1 MAQARLDRREQIT
14 GWAFIAPALVLLGL
28 FMIYPIVWSLWMSF
42 QVGKGMNLSFG
53 GFTNIMRLT
62 KDTVFLRALGNTFT
76 FFIIQVPI
84 MITLA
89 LLFAVALNDATLK
102 FRGLFRTAIFLPCVT
117 SLIAYSTLFK
127 SMFATDGVVNQ
138 ALMAVH
144 LIAAPISWF
153 GDPFWAK
160 VVVIIAITWRWTG
173 YNMIF
178 YLAALQNIDRSIYEA
193 ARIDG
198 VPAWARFRYLT
209 IPMLKPVILFTTV
222 ISTIG
227 TLQLFGE
234 VYNFTAGTGG
244 PSDSTLTLSLYIYNL
259 TFKFMPSFGYSAT
272 VSWVIVIVVAIL
284 SFLQFLVVRDRR
296 VKPCRFSRRPRWRP
310 AGRSPRAA
318 PCRAMPGRCSG
329 APWSICC

>member
-1 MAQARLDRREQIT
+1 MARARLDRRDQIN
-14 GWAFIAPALVLLGL
+14 GWLFIAPALVLLGL

-42 QVGKGMNLSFG
+42 QVGKGMNFSFG
-53 GFTNIMRLT
+53 GFANIVRLT
-62 KDTVFLRALGNTFT
+62 KDPVFLQALINTCI
-76 FFIIQVPI
+76 FFVVQVPV

-89 LLFAVALNDATLK
+89 LLFAVALNDSTLR
-102 FRGLFRTAIFLPCVT
+102 FRGIFRTAIFLPCVT

-127 SMFATDGVVNQ
+127 SMFATDGVVNKF
-138 ALMAVH
+138 LMLVH
-144 LIAAPISWF
+144 LTADPIPWF
-153 GDPFWAK
+153 SDPFWAR
-160 VVVIIAITWRWTG
+160 VLIILAITWRWTG

-227 TLQLFGE
+227 TLQLFDE
-234 VYNFTAGTGG
+234 VQNITLGA
-244 PSDSTLTLSLYIYNL
+244 PSNATLTLSLYIYNL

-272 VSWVIVIVVAIL
+272 VSWVIVVVVGIL
-284 SFLQFLVVRDRR
+284 SFLQFLIARDRR
-296 VKPCRFSRRPRWRP
+296 KP
-310 AGRSPRAA
+310 A
-318 PCRAMPGRCSG
+318 
-329 APWSICC
+329 